1 MRPYLLKG
9 HERPLTQV
17 KCVLTPLPLRAAVR
31 WKKWALLGTRRR
43 FNHEGD
49 LLVSCAKNSAAC
61 LWWVED
67 GKRLGTF
74 DGHNGAIW
82 SCDITWDSD
91 RLITAAADQTVK
103 IWDMQTG
110 KTLFTVQMKEPCRA
124 VNLSAGEGLLAF
136 TTDAFMGSQPKIHL
150 LKHEADISM
159 QTDKTVAEINAPPG
173 RITRVYWS
181 DMNRTLVTSH
191 DQGWVR
197 KWDSETGKLLLEK
210 QVHEDAIQ
218 DMQLSP
224 DGAYVIT
231 ASLDKTAKL
240 VDLDDFSTLKT
251 YKTGRYVQS
260 AAMSPIFDHVLLG
273 GGQDAAS
280 VTTTSA
286 KAGGFEARFFH
297 KIYQEEF
304 GHVRGHFGPIN
315 TVAFSPSG
323 RSFVTGG
330 EDGYVRLHH
339 FDHDY
344 LSNKVF

>member
-17 KCVLTPLPLRAAVR
+17 K
-31 WKKWALLGTRRR
+31 